1 MVRNSSTLLALSLFA
16 VSPGL
21 GSAVL
26 QAQEQAPT
34 PAAASAAVAGPDL
47 KRGRL
52 LYIQCRACHELKAGE
67 PHKVGPN
74 LHGFIG
80 RKAGTAE
87 GFAYSAAIKGANLT
101 WDSATL
107 ERWLEKPSAVVPG
120 NSMAFAGISSARDR
134 ASLIAY
140 IEGETR

>member
-1 MVRNSSTLLALSLFA
+1 MSLRPSLLALA
-16 VSPGL
+16 VAAALL
-21 GSAVL
+21 GALSAVPPVRA
-26 QAQEQAPT
+26 QA
-34 PAAASAAVAGPDL
+34 PAAAAAPAPDL

-80 RKAGTAE
+80 RKAAALPE
-87 GFAYSAAIKGANLT
+87 FAYSPALKGANLT
-101 WDSATL
+101 WDRATL
-107 ERWLEKPSAVVPG
+107 ERWLEKPSAVVAG
-120 NSMAFAGISSARDR
+120 NSMAFAGIPNAADR

-140 IEGETR
+140 LEAESR